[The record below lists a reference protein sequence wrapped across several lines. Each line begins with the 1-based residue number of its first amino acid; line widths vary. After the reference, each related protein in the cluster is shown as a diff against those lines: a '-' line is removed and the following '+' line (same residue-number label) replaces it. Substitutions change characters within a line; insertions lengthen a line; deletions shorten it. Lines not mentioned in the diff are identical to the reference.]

1 MPEEAVTVPATGF
14 GVHIGGGH
22 AMRQREQQ
30 RHGVFGGADGVL
42 VRCIGDENAG
52 FGSGFDVDIVESGAR
67 PRNNEQLPRNT
78 SRVTRV
84 WLRTINALAL
94 RMRSA
99 SSSGFFQSSGRCTT
113 LNRAES
119 RSTAAPVM
127 LSEIKISR
135 MCLCIQSA

>member
-14 GVHIGGGH
+14 GVRIGGGH

-67 PRNNEQLPRNT
+67 PRNNEQLPRRAQHIARD
-78 SRVTRV
+78 SRLVAHDQCAR
-84 WLRTINALAL
+84 IANALSQQFGVLPEFRQVHNVEPCRESVHRGAGNAL
-94 RMRSA
+94 
-99 SSSGFFQSSGRCTT
+99 
-113 LNRAES
+113 
-119 RSTAAPVM
+119 
-127 LSEIKISR
+127 
-135 MCLCIQSA
+135 